1 VSTPQED
8 GVIETRELRLVDGT
22 GNVRCKLFIEEGEP
36 KMVML
41 DARGT
46 KRLGVGLL
54 STGEVG
60 LSLYDDRERVHVA
73 LIVSGA
79 GTPVVSVIDRSGR
92 EVDVVDQPPPPQKR
106 PDDDFD
112 LTPHV
117 KNKGLRW
124 LLKK

>member
-1 VSTPQED
+1 MGTQED
-8 GVIETRELRLVDGT
+8 GVIETRELRLVDAT
-22 GNVRCKLFIEEGEP
+22 GKIRCKLFIEEGEP
-36 KMVML
+36 KLVML

-60 LSLYDDRERVHVA
+60 LSLYDDRERVHMA

-79 GTPVVSVIDRSGR
+79 GSPVVSVIDRSGR
-92 EVDVVDQPPPPQKR
+92 ELNVIDQPPAPKR
-106 PDDDFD
+106 TDDDFD
-112 LTPHV
+112 LMPHV
-117 KNKGLRW
+117 KNKGLKW

>member
-1 VSTPQED
+1 MTTQYD
-8 GVIETRELRLVDGT
+8 GVTETKELRLLDQEGR
-22 GNVRCKLFIEEGEP
+22 VRCKLFIDEGEP
-36 KMVML
+36 KLVML
-41 DARGT
+41 DARGV

-73 LIVSGA
+73 LIVTGA
-79 GTPVVSVIDRSGR
+79 GTPDVTVIDRSGR
-92 EVDVVDQPPPPQKR
+92 ELDVIDQQPPPKPK
-106 PDDDFD
+106 DDDFD

-117 KNKGLRW
+117 KNKGLKW

>member
-1 VSTPQED
+1 VSTQEE

-36 KMVML
+36 KIVML
-41 DARGT
+41 DARGA

-60 LSLYDDRERVHVA
+60 LSLYDDRERVHLA

-79 GTPVVSVIDRSGR
+79 GTPVVSIIDRSGR
-92 EVDVVDQPPPPQKR
+92 EVDSVDQPPPKR
-106 PDDDFD
+106 PEDDFD
-112 LTPHV
+112 LAPHV
-117 KNKGLRW
+117 KNKGLKW

>member
-1 VSTPQED
+1 MSTQEE

-36 KMVML
+36 KIVML

-60 LSLYDDRERVHVA
+60 LSLYDDRERVHLA

-79 GTPVVSVIDRSGR
+79 GTPVVSIIDRSGR
-92 EVDVVDQPPPPQKR
+92 ELDSVDPPPPPKR
-106 PDDDFD
+106 SEDDFD
-112 LTPHV
+112 LAPHV
-117 KNKGLRW
+117 KNKGLKW